1 MNKPSVI
8 LIARNYPPLIGGIEN
23 MMAATL
29 DILAQD
35 YKVTL
40 VGPNGCLKFAPN
52 VSSCYQLPQHPA
64 LFLLLGLLITPLLVL
79 RHRPIAVI
87 GSNGV
92 MAPMI
97 WLCARLAA
105 GKSFLFLHGRDIVS
119 YSRIYRLFMWP
130 FCKRMDAISVNS
142 RNTEKL
148 AVEAGISEQV
158 IFINYPCIR
167 RPTPLPDSTHRRNLK
182 NNLGDYLLYAG
193 RIVPRKGLLPFL
205 ENCGGW
211 LKSSGLKLII
221 VGDLPI
227 GQAGGIDRSYLDK
240 VRGLLG
246 AQELEQNVQLVGQ
259 VSDEEMASYMQ
270 FARVHIMPLIEEPGD
285 VEGFGMVA
293 VEAASYG
300 TATVAFN
307 CGGVSDAVLNT
318 GLLVQAENY
327 PNFLQ
332 AVETEL
338 SSPSSTASELIQWS
352 HRFFEDQYAQTL
364 KQALSNTL

>member
-29 DILAQD
+29 DTLAQD

-40 VGPNGCLKFAPN
+40 VGPFGCLKRASKA
-52 VSSCYQLPQHPA
+52 SSCYQLPQHPA
-64 LFLLLGLLITPLLVL
+64 LFLLLGLIITPFLVL
-79 RHRPIAVI
+79 RHRPVAAI

-92 MAPMI
+92 MAPI
-97 WLCARLAA
+97 VWFCAKLAA

-119 YSRIYRLFMWP
+119 NSRIYRLFMWP
-130 FCKRMDAISVNS
+130 FCKRMNAVSVNS

-148 AVEAGISEQV
+148 AFEAGVPEHVIS
-158 IFINYPCIR
+158 INYPCIR
-167 RPTPLPDSTHRRNLK
+167 APIPLSDSPHVKDLK
-182 NNLGDYLLYAG
+182 NRLGEYLLYAG

-211 LKSSGLKLII
+211 LKKSGLTLVI
-221 VGDLPI
+221 VGDLPA

-246 AQELEQNVQLVGQ
+246 AQGLDQSVQLVGQ

-270 FARVHIMPLIEEPGD
+270 LARLHIMPLIEEPGD

-300 TATVAFN
+300 TATVAFD
-307 CGGVSDAVLNT
+307 CGGVADAVLDPS
-318 GLLVQAENY
+318 LLVRAGNY
-327 PNFLQ
+327 TDFVQ

-338 SSPSSTASELIQWS
+338 SSPSSTSSNLIQWS
-352 HRFFEDQYAQTL
+352 HRFFEEQYSQTL